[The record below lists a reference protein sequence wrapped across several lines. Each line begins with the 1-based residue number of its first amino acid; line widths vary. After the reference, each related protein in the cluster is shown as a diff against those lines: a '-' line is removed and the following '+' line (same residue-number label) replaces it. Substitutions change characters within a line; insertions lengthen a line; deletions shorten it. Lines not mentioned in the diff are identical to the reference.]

1 MFADTEDVKP
11 DLIGQL
17 DFGKQVSQA
26 LRRGDSEAG
35 EWVCDGGGE
44 AIDSDL
50 HGCSMLR
57 ARLKARLSSAR
68 KQAVADAMMNALVRS
83 SMAELELDP
92 FVSTEPAM
100 ELDE

>member
-1 MFADTEDVKP
+1 
-11 DLIGQL
+11 
-17 DFGKQVSQA
+17 
-26 LRRGDSEAG
+26 
-35 EWVCDGGGE
+35 
-44 AIDSDL
+44 
-50 HGCSMLR
+50 MLR